1 MHQIRVVNNNLEAM
15 SLINPVYE
23 YNYCADTRIKNALIL
38 LTG

>member
-1 MHQIRVVNNNLEAM
+1 MHQIRVVNNNLQAM

-23 YNYCADTRIKNALIL
+23 YNYCADTRIKNTLIL